1 MNKKN
6 AKILKLYIVSF
17 LCIVCYFLLENSTI
31 IPELVEK
38 SNKHRYGSFAT
49 FFILALLKY
58 GLLVVGIALILIL
71 SFFIIKEKTINK
83 KTHKTLI

>member
-6 AKILKLYIVSF
+6 VKIAKLYIVSF

-31 IPELVEK
+31 IPELIEK
-38 SNKHRYGSFAT
+38 SKEFRYGDLET
-49 FFILALLKY
+49 LLLLALLKY

-71 SFFIIKEKTINK
+71 SFFIIKEKTTNK
-83 KTHKTLI
+83 NT